1 MLGVVLQGEA
11 CAIFL
16 RERTPVRSR
25 KYKRALVMKNTY
37 HRERTS
43 PAWAFV
49 GSEWYVISSLSN
61 IDGDFSISLIL
72 MLRFAAVCIGSRGS
86 ERSRYFYE

>member
-1 MLGVVLQGEA
+1 MLGAVIQREA

-37 HRERTS
+37 PRERTS
-43 PAWAFV
+43 PAWTFV

-72 MLRFAAVCIGSRGS
+72 MLRFVAVCIGSRRA
-86 ERSRYFYE
+86 EKSRYFYE

>member
-16 RERTPVRSR
+16 REGTPVRSR
-25 KYKRALVMKNTY
+25 KYKRALVMKNAY

-43 PAWAFV
+43 SAWAFV
-49 GSEWYVISSLSN
+49 GS
-61 IDGDFSISLIL
+61 
-72 MLRFAAVCIGSRGS
+72 
-86 ERSRYFYE
+86 

>member
-1 MLGVVLQGEA
+1 
-11 CAIFL
+11 
-16 RERTPVRSR
+16 
-25 KYKRALVMKNTY
+25 MKNTY

-61 IDGDFSISLIL
+61 IDRDFSISLIL

-86 ERSRYFYE
+86 EKSRYFYE

>member
-1 MLGVVLQGEA
+1 MLDVVLQGEA

-16 RERTPVRSR
+16 REGTPVRSR
-25 KYKRALVMKNTY
+25 KYKRTLVMKNTY

-86 ERSRYFYE
+86 EKSRYFYE

>member
-1 MLGVVLQGEA
+1 MLDVVLQGEA

-16 RERTPVRSR
+16 REGTFVRSR
-25 KYKRALVMKNTY
+25 KYKRTLVMKNTY

-43 PAWAFV
+43 PAWTFV

-72 MLRFAAVCIGSRGS
+72 MLRFVAVCIGSRRA
-86 ERSRYFYE
+86 EKSRYFYE

>member
-16 RERTPVRSR
+16 REGTFVRSR
-25 KYKRALVMKNTY
+25 KYKRVLVMKNTY

-43 PAWAFV
+43 PALAFV

-72 MLRFAAVCIGSRGS
+72 MLRFVAVCIGSRGS
-86 ERSRYFYE
+86 EKSRYFYE

>member
-16 RERTPVRSR
+16 REGTFVRSR
-25 KYKRALVMKNTY
+25 KYKRTLVMKNTY

-43 PAWAFV
+43 SAWAFV

-61 IDGDFSISLIL
+61 TDGYFSISLIL
-72 MLRFAAVCIGSRGS
+72 MLRFTAVCMSGCRS
-86 ERSRYFYE
+86 EKE